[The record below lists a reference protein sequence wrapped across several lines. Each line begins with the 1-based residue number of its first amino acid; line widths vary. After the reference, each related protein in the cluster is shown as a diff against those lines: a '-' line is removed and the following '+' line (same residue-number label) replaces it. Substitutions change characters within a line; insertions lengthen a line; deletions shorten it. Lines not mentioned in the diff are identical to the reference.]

1 MVKRI
6 IETEFWQDEKVVDN
20 FSPEDKYFMIYLLT
34 NPKTTSIGIYKFPK
48 KIVAFEL
55 GYTVD
60 SVNSLLDRFEH
71 KYKTIKYNNDIQ
83 EIAVLN
89 TLKYT
94 ISKGGKPVI
103 DMVIREINKVN
114 DSNLILAVYNNL
126 SEWWEKSD
134 REIDA
139 SIKEIFEEELFK
151 RKVPKENN
159 ANANANANANTDSL
173 NDSSTDSTKTKVVDE
188 IPYKEIIDYLN
199 DKIGT
204 GFKADAVGN
213 KKLIK
218 ARWKEGFRLDDF
230 KTVIDKKSNEWLNT
244 NMAQHLAPK
253 TLFGTKFENY
263 LNQLD
268 VKNKDYYTKSAGQ
281 RFSQAELD
289 ELAKPNPEYGF

>member
-34 NPKTTSIGIYKFPK
+34 NPRTTSIGIYKFPK

-60 SVNSLLDRFEH
+60 SVKSLLDRFEY
-71 KYKTIKYNNDIQ
+71 KYKTIKYNNDTQ

-126 SEWWEKSD
+126 NDWWEKSD
-134 REIDA
+134 REIDT
-139 SIKEIFEEELFK
+139 SIKEIFEDELSK

-173 NDSSTDSTKTKVVDE
+173 NDSSTDSKKTKVVDG

-199 DKIGT
+199 QKLGT
-204 GFKADAVGN
+204 RFKATGATN
-213 KKLIK
+213 KRLIK
-218 ARWKEGFRLDDF
+218 ARWNDGYRLEDF
-230 KTVIDKKSNEWLNT
+230 KVVIDKKYNEWFNT
-244 NMAQHLAPK
+244 DMAKHLVPD
-253 TLFGTKFENY
+253 TLFGNKFEKY
-263 LNQLD
+263 LNQLES
-268 VKNKDYYTKSAGQ
+268 KTTDYYTKRAGQ